1 MRLWLVRMQLTLVP
15 ALLLSLQPLAAQQ
28 TPAPTPTPAPVAPQ
42 KTIADFAREQ
52 RGEKERPQTPSTGAQ
67 PQKKSLS
74 ELAAE
79 VRSKQHLEVKL
90 TDKNATELLKELDDI
105 TDFASSDTGFAE
117 RARVKH
123 QVVGEE
129 DVKRYWSAVLSD
141 SAEAQRLARSEI
153 VLKKFGYLPQD
164 FTLRHF
170 LVDNAAKG
178 LGGFYD
184 PRTKTMNLVNWV
196 GLESQRPIMAH
207 ELTHALQD
215 QNFDLMNWQRSALR
229 RNRRGNMRVDSDESA
244 ESDAR
249 RAVIEGQAM
258 LVYFDYLLK
267 PYGRTLADTPSA
279 MDFINARLTE
289 TYDTSFVVHN
299 APLLFKE
306 SAFFPYREGLLFELE
321 LLKKGGTHMAFADVF
336 AHPPVDTHQ
345 ILDPK
350 AYLSG
355 ERIAPVVIPDI
366 AAILGHD
373 FEAYDTGTIGQ
384 LDVRAMSQQFGTD
397 NDMFTITPAWRGGS
411 YIAAKRTGAAAGNL
425 TTADIGLLYVSRW
438 KDAEATQRFAELY
451 RKSLSKRLT
460 VTDEQQLDAKVCA
473 AKQCALWA
481 TRVATNEGPVFIEI
495 WPNHTVFI
503 SHTFTDQTVAQLRTK
518 VLLRTSEPSLARAA
532 PDLSQRL
539 QRLPGFEAFRRQIEQ
554 QLVGPF
560 KSEQGFASR

>member
-1 MRLWLVRMQLTLVP
+1 MRLWLDRVKLTLVP
-15 ALLLSLQPLAAQQ
+15 ALLVSLQPVSAQQ
-28 TPAPTPTPAPVAPQ
+28 TPTPTPTPVPAAPQ

-52 RGEKERPQTPSTGAQ
+52 RGEKEKPQTVPMGAQ
-67 PQKKSLS
+67 PKKSLS
-74 ELAAE
+74 EVAAE
-79 VRSKQHLEVKL
+79 LRSKRHLEVKL
-90 TDKNATELLKELDDI
+90 TDKNATELLKELEEI

-123 QVVGEE
+123 QIVGEE

-164 FTLRHF
+164 FTLRKF
-170 LVDNAAKG
+170 LVDNAANG

-196 GLESQRPIMAH
+196 GLENQRPIMAH

-215 QNFDLMNWQRSALR
+215 QNFDLMNWQRNAPR
-229 RNRRGNMRVDSDESA
+229 RVRRGDMRVDPDEA
-244 ESDAR
+244 QESDAR

-350 AYLSG
+350 AYLAD
-355 ERIAPVVIPDI
+355 EKVAPVVIPNVN
-366 AAILGHD
+366 AVLGPN
-373 FEAYDTGTIGQ
+373 FEAYDVGTIGQ
-384 LDVRAMSQQFGTD
+384 LDVRVMSQQFGSD
-397 NDMFTITPAWRGGS
+397 NDMFTITPGWSGGS
-411 YIAAKRTGAAAGNL
+411 YIAAKRTGTAGNL

-438 KDAEATQRFAELY
+438 KDAEAAQRFAELY

-460 VTDEQQLDAKVCA
+460 VTDEQQLDAKLCV
-473 AKQCALWA
+473 AKECALWA

-503 SHTFTDQTVAQLRTK
+503 SHTFTDQTVAQLRSK
-518 VLLRTSEPSLARAA
+518 VLVRGSETDLAGTA

-539 QRLPGFEAFRRQIEQ
+539 QTLPGFEAFRREIEQ
-554 QLVGPF
+554 RLVGPF
-560 KSEQGFASR
+560 KPEQ